1 MHLGIIATTD
11 AYPHELVGLSRAAA
25 ECGHRVSVFLTA
37 SAVKLCENPRVAELA
52 NIPEVNMCLC
62 THSIRE
68 AGITDDRIPDGVVCG
83 SQYNNAV
90 ISRDADK
97 VITL

>member
-11 AYPHELVGLSRAAA
+11 AFPGELAGLGRAAA

-37 SAVKLCENPRVAELA
+37 SAVKLCENPQVASLA
-52 NIPEVNMCLC
+52 SIPEVQMCLC
-62 THSIRE
+62 THSARE
-68 AGITDDRIPDGVVCG
+68 EGIPDSRVPDSVVCG
-83 SQYNNAV
+83 SQYNHAV
-90 ISRDADK
+90 INRDADK